1 MFSAGTHAKDLLSEL
16 VLAGGTFLLLSLEVI
31 IKQSK
36 SALLLLVIPPD
47 SFFVNQAIPCLSV
60 RLLNVLH
67 LETLLES
74 LELLKILPF

>member
-47 SFFVNQAIPCLSV
+47 SFFINQAISCLSV

>member
-47 SFFVNQAIPCLSV
+47 SFFVNKAIPGLSV